1 MLNTLLFFNIS
12 GGEIFI
18 ILIVVFIVFGPQKIP
33 EIARKLGKGLHE
45 MKKATSDIKRE
56 INNEVNKVKTDVD
69 DAKAEIDD
77 TLKNIDK
84 KEKSDKTNN

>member
-1 MLNTLLFFNIS
+1 MPNTLLFFNIS

-18 ILIVVFIVFGPQKIP
+18 ILVVAFIIFGPKKIP
-33 EIARKLGKGLHE
+33 EIARKLGKGINE
-45 MKKATSDIKRE
+45 MKKATTDIKRE

-69 DAKAEIDD
+69 DAVD
-77 TLKNIDK
+77 NIDIDT

>member
-1 MLNTLLFFNIS
+1 MPNTLLFFNIS

-18 ILIVVFIVFGPQKIP
+18 ILVVAFIIFGPQKIP
-33 EIARKLGKGLHE
+33 EIAKKLGKGIHE

-69 DAKAEIDD
+69 DAVD
-77 TLKNIDK
+77 NIDINT
-84 KEKSDKTNN
+84 KEKSDKANN